1 MVDKANLPR
10 QDSVISETG
19 KPSREWYNFFRRLLT
34 QVNELQ
40 DNPPSSGSD
49 APPFLSSGC
58 VETTVQDAT
67 TARTLTAD
75 DDKVNV
81 EFTNASAITVT
92 VNANVMPENSIT
104 YLTQGAAGQ
113 VTVVAGSGV
122 TIDYSDTLKT
132 RTQESMIGLKQI
144 QLNKFE
150 LFGDAEPLALARS
163 ALIRAANSNG
173 APAWVAPTAD
183 SQKLKRVSG
192 ALAWATDTASEIVN
206 VASGNIVAT
215 NVQAAINELDS
226 EKQPLDTQLTTIAG
240 LTMTGN
246 GGKALLVNTGGTD
259 FELGTVATDLTNIS
273 TNVKLTTIGNGLY
286 IAEGTNATMGV
297 ATLVAGTKVVSTTKV
312 TANSRIFTS
321 IQSLGTVTVP
331 KGIGVTARSVGT
343 SFTITS
349 ADATDT
355 SVIAWYMIE
364 PIIGGTVVTW
374 NASDK
379 GADLTLSGSNLIA
392 TRDGTNNNSWRTVR
406 ANTSRS
412 SGKYYFEVDN
422 TTNGSGNGYMSC
434 GLCNATQSLTA
445 QIGSSTNGYGLQANN
460 TGGASSY
467 YNAAQT
473 SPFGASFITG
483 GQNMMV
489 AVDFDAGKIWWGI
502 NGTWAGDPA
511 AGTGNTFSFTAGT
524 TLFPGASLYG
534 TTQVITGCFK
544 TADFA
549 HSVPSGFAAWE

>member
-67 TARTLTAD
+67 TARILTAD

-81 EFTNASAITVT
+81 EFTNAAAITVT
-92 VNANVMPENSIT
+92 VNADVMPENSIT

-122 TIDYSDTLKT
+122 TIDYSDTLNT

-206 VASGNIVAT
+206 VPAGNIAAT
-215 NVQAAINELDS
+215 DVQAALNELDA
-226 EKQPLDTQLTTIAG
+226 EK
-240 LTMTGN
+240 
-246 GGKALLVNTGGTD
+246 
-259 FELGTVATDLTNIS
+259 LGRAQSVQSVASSATVTA
-273 TNVKLTTIGNGLY
+273 
-286 IAEGTNATMGV
+286 
-297 ATLVAGTKVVSTTKV
+297 V
-312 TANSRIFTS
+312 TANDLVHITAQAVGLTLANPTGTFADGQKLNYRIKDN
-321 IQSLGTVTVP
+321 GTARTIAF
-331 KGIGVTARSVGT
+331 GANFRAMGVTLPATTVLSKT
-343 SFTITS
+343 LYIYTEYNS
-349 ADATDT
+349 ADSKHD
-355 SVIAWYMIE
+355 
-364 PIIGGTVVTW
+364 VVR
-374 NASDK
+374 
-379 GADLTLSGSNLIA
+379 L
-392 TRDGTNNNSWRTVR
+392 
-406 ANTSRS
+406 
-412 SGKYYFEVDN
+412 
-422 TTNGSGNGYMSC
+422 
-434 GLCNATQSLTA
+434 A
-445 QIGSSTNGYGLQANN
+445 QEA
-460 TGGASSY
+460 
-467 YNAAQT
+467 
-473 SPFGASFITG
+473 
-483 GQNMMV
+483 
-489 AVDFDAGKIWWGI
+489 
-502 NGTWAGDPA
+502 
-511 AGTGNTFSFTAGT
+511 
-524 TLFPGASLYG
+524 
-534 TTQVITGCFK
+534 
-544 TADFA
+544 
-549 HSVPSGFAAWE
+549 